1 MDTAVF
7 TRYVYNKKKY
17 LCYVRMDNNRKWIDF
32 SMEREE
38 KKVSQGEIY
47 VARVERIITNIK
59 RPGKRGRNAY
69 TSTPCFTARAKCI
82 IRRAH

>member
-47 VARVERIITNIK
+47 VARVERIVPNI
-59 RPGKRGRNAY
+59 
-69 TSTPCFTARAKCI
+69 
-82 IRRAH
+82 